1 MKTTLAIKG
10 KQVGHFEVSPSSYS
24 YQEYGPGDSHKI
36 IITSVESY
44 DKLGKWIE
52 TSSVKK
58 VAPYFRYYDVK
69 FH

>member
-10 KQVGHFEVSPSSYS
+10 KTVGHFEVSPSSYS
-24 YQEYGPGDSHKI
+24 YQEYGPGDTPKI

-44 DKLGKWIE
+44 DKLGNWIE